1 MQIDQKKTN
10 SCGSRKSTLECVNGR
25 HPPSKTPV
33 GDVLPWTCRS
43 ELGKWLAG
51 NATTLTSR
59 LCPERPEVL
68 RSLRHYLCAQSQG
81 HHAFDRLE
89 ERGVERGSAWRSSLK
104 GRERAIVHHR
114 NIGTVSK
121 ATLGTGWSAYELSRA
136 HRYHPELNW
145 TEHTLGL
152 CRFSFGGPIC
162 MRTNLLFFLFS
173 VGHNNWS
180 CEMQLYYL
188 EPVFKACIC

>member
-81 HHAFDRLE
+81 QHAFDRLE
-89 ERGVERGSAWRSSLK
+89 ERGVERGSAWRSFWK
-104 GRERAIVHHR
+104 GRERASV
-114 NIGTVSK
+114 NQTKIGTVTK
-121 ATLGTGWSAYELSRA
+121 ATSGNLLERRGEVHMGFSERKDTIW
-136 HRYHPELNW
+136 NW
-145 TEHTLGL
+145 TELSWAVNETLL
-152 CRFSFGGPIC
+152 DKLREVWFLSSF
-162 MRTNLLFFLFS
+162 
-173 VGHNNWS
+173 
-180 CEMQLYYL
+180 
-188 EPVFKACIC
+188 